1 MSVNFGQDIMVKA
14 LLSNQRYAVFL
25 GVGLATAAFL
35 AGALFYNGWLFV
47 IAAICGA
54 LFLLGVA
61 DLRQHKHAILRN
73 YPVIGHLRF
82 LLESIRP
89 ELRQYIIEGDNDAVP
104 FNRQDRGLVY
114 QRAKGVEDKRPF
126 GTIENVYGSGY
137 AWLTHSA
144 TPLAIAD
151 TDFRVRVG
159 GPACRQPYDASLY
172 NISAMSFGA
181 LSANAILALN
191 TGAKKGGFA
200 HDTGEGSISRY
211 HRQGGGDLIFQIASG
226 YFGCRD
232 EQGRFCAQKFAQL
245 AADPQVKMIEIK
257 LSQGAKPGH
266 GGMLPAS
273 KISPEVAE
281 ARGISMGM
289 DCTSP
294 AAHSTFSTPLGLM
307 AFVGQLRELSGGKPI
322 GFKLCIGHRREFMS
336 MVKAML
342 QTGIVPDF
350 IVVDGAEGG
359 TGAAPVE
366 FANRVGMPMLEGLT
380 FVHNTLR
387 GAGIRNQ
394 VKIGAAG
401 KIVSAFDIAR
411 TLALGADWCN
421 AARGFM
427 FAIGCIQAQ
436 SCHTNRCPVGIATQD
451 PIRQRAIDVGDKS
464 DRVARFH
471 RNTMRA
477 LGDIAGAAGLANPS
491 DFMPYHFMFRQKD
504 NEFLDGNEAYP
515 YLPEGFLVSNG
526 EIPELADW
534 HDRWARAGADSF
546 APPEIPHGP
555 FKRNRKQ
562 KLHVEQQGATGTL
575 TPVG

>member
-1 MSVNFGQDIMVKA
+1 MVKA

-114 QRAKGVEDKRPF
+114 QR
-126 GTIENVYGSGY
+126 TIENVYGSGY

-232 EQGRFCAQKFAQL
+232 EQGRFCAQTFAQL

-411 TLALGADWCN
+411 TLAFGADWCN